1 MVDAVVRPRG
11 GRIGRRCS
19 RGRGVRQD
27 ALRDPVSLLLLNLPA
42 SHGCLLLARLLK
54 VWFFPRCARVC
65 VCVQG
70 RFDPEGDAEDWRRRW
85 WPEIGRVEGRAAAG
99 GMPGGGERRRV
110 GELLRGWFLSL
121 IKLKPTSFLLPS
133 ICAME
138 VQFLGSSCED
148 CLF

>member
-1 MVDAVVRPRG
+1 MFAVGPSPQGLVL
-11 GRIGRRCS
+11 S
-19 RGRGVRQD
+19 
-27 ALRDPVSLLLLNLPA
+27 SL
-42 SHGCLLLARLLK
+42 
-54 VWFFPRCARVC
+54 CARVC
-65 VCVQG
+65 VQG
-70 RFDPEGDAEDWRRRW
+70 RLDPEGDAEDWRRRRRR

-133 ICAME
+133 ICAMG

-148 CLF
+148 CCSENSQMWCFWVHPGDWAVSDDKISVFECQI